1 MAELPGKKGMHRRMT
16 KDVMISI
23 RGIQF
28 DNGQDGEKI
37 ESIQLGEYYNKNNTH
52 YIMFDEIIEGM
63 DEPVKSMIKFK
74 KGEMHLHK
82 KGPINV
88 TMDFLE
94 HKKTLTDYRTPFGSI
109 VIGLEATKVD
119 FQEEE
124 KKIVVKV
131 DYAMDVNYE
140 HLADCKI
147 KIDIRAKD
155 GEAFSLRS

>member
-1 MAELPGKKGMHRRMT
+1 MT

-37 ESIQLGEYYNKNNTH
+37 ESIQKGEYYQKNNTH
-52 YIMFDEIIEGM
+52 YIMFDEVIEGM
-63 DEPVKSMIKFK
+63 NDPVKSMIKFK
-74 KGEMHLHK
+74 KGEMHLNK

-94 HKKTLTDYRTPFGSI
+94 NKKTLTDYRTPFGSLM
-109 VIGLEATKVD
+109 IGLEAKRVN
-119 FQEEE
+119 FEEEE
-124 KKIVVKV
+124 KRIVVKV
-131 DYAMDVNYE
+131 DYTMDVNYE

-155 GEAFSLRS
+155 GEAFTLRS

>member
-1 MAELPGKKGMHRRMT
+1 
-16 KDVMISI
+16 MISI

-37 ESIQLGEYYNKNNTH
+37 ESIQKGEYYFKNNTH
-52 YIMFDEIIEGM
+52 YIMFEEIIEGM

-74 KGEMHLHK
+74 EGEMHLNK

-94 HKKTLTDYRTPFGSI
+94 DQKTLTDYRTPFGSL
-109 VIGLEATKVD
+109 VIGLEAKKVN
-119 FQEEE
+119 FEEEE
-124 KKIVVKV
+124 KRILLNV
-131 DYAMDVNYE
+131 DYTLEVNYE
-140 HLADCKI
+140 PLANCKI
-147 KIDIRAKD
+147 RVDIRSMD

>member
-1 MAELPGKKGMHRRMT
+1 MT
-16 KDVMISI
+16 KEVMISI

-37 ESIQLGEYYNKNNTH
+37 ESIQKGEYFIKNNTH
-52 YIMFDEIIEGM
+52 YILFDEIIEGM

-74 KGEMHLHK
+74 KGEMHLNK

-94 HKKTLTDYRTPFGSI
+94 HKKTLTNYQTPYGSL
-109 VIGLEATKVD
+109 VIGLEAAKVD

-155 GEAFSLRS
+155 GEGFSLRN